1 MPRGMRSACSI
12 GSANSPISMPTC
24 VRCANAPAIVSTKDS
39 TDSTQRRGDVML
51 APLESSTRLDDEP
64 NEAREIHHL
73 RIALRASRHR
83 LRRSALQSTRQL
95 LALEAEVLRLQALCD
110 RQSARIERPDAAAV
124 TTGVERRLADLSAA
138 NERLRE
144 DSRRVALLERALA
157 ITEAERRR
165 LSLERDAMA
174 RELCRHRNHAPP
186 GSSLHG
192 GHHVTSAA

>member
-1 MPRGMRSACSI
+1 
-12 GSANSPISMPTC
+12 
-24 VRCANAPAIVSTKDS
+24 
-39 TDSTQRRGDVML
+39 ML